1 MEKMLENLKEIV
13 IDTWGIWVIIVIL
26 LVSLISWKKK
36 K

>member
-1 MEKMLENLKEIV
+1 MLENLKEIV